1 MSAETTPLI
10 DVDRVQIGMY
20 VVLDVGWRNHPF
32 ARNSFTVRTEA
43 QLNQLRSLGPRR
55 IRYCPARSI
64 APPLPELVEEPAA
77 EPAAAR
83 EPSASAVAVSTEA
96 IAAMRSAAAAAF
108 DVRDPLL
115 RQEAALKRVE
125 AEYQQAA
132 RHHRTLL
139 TRLLGNPLEARE
151 LAEQLGD
158 SMLRWVGQTGEPAV
172 RLLSPR
178 VGEMPSGHEISV
190 TALALLLAREC
201 GFGAEAMRE
210 TALAALL
217 HDIGKVHVPSYLHED
232 FGRLTEFERRT
243 YRRHVEFGVDLA
255 EAMELPRAVIRAIA
269 EHHERH
275 DGSGFPA
282 ALRGEQLSPAGR
294 VLAIVNR
301 YQGLVCPR
309 EVEAGLTP
317 HLALQRM
324 YGSDRQHFDPL
335 FLPRFVRI
343 MSIYPPGTL
352 VELTD
357 HRMAVVVASRPGMS
371 LSPRVQ
377 VIDGPQDD
385 EPKVAFD
392 LDPESGPRVRTGVRL
407 ENLNPRW
414 AQRARQLARASL
426 YIEPLRRRTAP
437 PVVRS
442 AGGQVAMA

>member
-1 MSAETTPLI
+1 MTVESTLLVEVERL
-10 DVDRVQIGMY
+10 QLGMY
-20 VVLDVGWRNHPF
+20 VVLDVGWRHHPF
-32 ARNSFTVRTEA
+32 VRNSFTVRTED
-43 QLNQLRSLGPRR
+43 QLRQLQSLGPRQ
-55 IRYCPARSI
+55 IRYCPSRSI
-64 APPLPELVEEPAA
+64 APPLPVAEPPAA
-77 EPAAAR
+77 DPAPTAA
-83 EPSASAVAVSTEA
+83 PVT
-96 IAAMRSAAAAAF
+96 AMLSAAAAAF
-108 DVRDPLL
+108 DTHDPLL

-151 LAEQLGD
+151 LAEQLSD
-158 SMLRWVGQTGEPAV
+158 AMLRWVGQRGEPAV
-172 RLLSPR
+172 RLLSGR
-178 VGEMPSGHEISV
+178 IGEMPSGHEISV
-190 TALALLLAREC
+190 SALALLLAREC
-201 GFGAEAMRE
+201 GFSAEAMRE

-232 FGRLTEFERRT
+232 IGRLTEFERRT
-243 YRRHVEFGVDLA
+243 YRRHVEFGIDLA
-255 EAMELPRAVIRAIA
+255 QAMELSPTVVRAIA

-275 DGSGFPA
+275 DGSGFPG

-309 EVEAGLTP
+309 QAEAGLTP

-324 YGSDRQHFDPL
+324 YGIDRNQFDPL

-357 HRMAVVVASRPGMS
+357 RRMAVVVASRPGMS

-377 VIDGPQDD
+377 VLDGPSDG
-385 EPKVAFD
+385 EPTLAFD
-392 LDPESGPRVRTGVRL
+392 LDPESGPRVRCGVRL
-407 ENLNPRW
+407 ESLNSRW
-414 AQRARQLARASL
+414 AQRARQLARSSL
-426 YIEPLRRRTAP
+426 YIEPLRRSSPTPTAAP
-437 PVVRS
+437 RS
-442 AGGQVAMA
+442 VAALA

>member
-1 MSAETTPLI
+1 MTAETTQLVE
-10 DVDRVQIGMY
+10 VDRLQIGMY

-64 APPLPELVEEPAA
+64 APPLAGSGPVAT
-77 EPAAAR
+77 AAAL
-83 EPSASAVAVSTEA
+83 VAPLANPAPV
-96 IAAMRSAAAAAF
+96 AAMLSAAASAF

-115 RQEAALKRVE
+115 RQEASLKRVE
-125 AEYQQAA
+125 SEYQQAA
-132 RHHRTLL
+132 RNHRTLL

-151 LAEQLGD
+151 LAEHLGD

-172 RLLSPR
+172 RLLSGR

-190 TALALLLAREC
+190 TALSLLLAREC

-255 EAMELPRAVIRAIA
+255 EAMALPPGVVRAIA
-269 EHHERH
+269 EHHERY
-275 DGSGFPA
+275 DGSGFPGR
-282 ALRGEQLSPAGR
+282 LRGEQMSPAGR

-324 YGSDRQHFDPL
+324 YGVDRLHFDPL

-371 LSPRVQ
+371 LSPRIQ
-377 VIDGPQDD
+377 VLDGPTDD
-385 EPKVAFD
+385 EPRLAFD
-392 LDPESGPRVRTGVRL
+392 LDPESGPRVRAGVRL

-414 AQRARQLARASL
+414 AQRARQFARASL
-426 YIEPLRRRTAP
+426 YIEPLRRRPQAP
-437 PVVRS
+437 APR
-442 AGGQVAMA
+442 AMDGEVAMA